1 MLLNKSSINFFT
13 LLCPFLVFAVD
24 IQHPWL
30 TCVTTGTDYTG
41 DNVISGLRFSRYYLK
56 SYEI

>member
-1 MLLNKSSINFFT
+1 MLLNKSSTIVFT
-13 LLCPFLVFAVD
+13 LFFPLLVFAVD

-41 DNVISGLRFSRYYLK
+41 DNVISGLRFSR
-56 SYEI
+56 

>member
-1 MLLNKSSINFFT
+1 MLLNKFSIIS
-13 LLCPFLVFAVD
+13 LCPFLVFAVD

-41 DNVISGLRFSRYYLK
+41 DNVISGLRFSR
-56 SYEI
+56 